1 MKVAIYSTK
10 KYERVYLE
18 KANRGKHDFL
28 FLEESLSPATAEL
41 ASGCAAVCIFTND
54 NAGTESLKNLAKLG
68 IKAIATRAA
77 GYDNIDLHEAEDLN
91 IQITN
96 VPEYSPYA
104 IAEHTIA
111 MILAMNRKI
120 VQADQ
125 QVKKY
130 NFALDDLIGF
140 DLHGKTVGIV
150 GLGKIG
156 SIVAKILHGFG
167 CKLLGYDVTVNK
179 QLTSAYGLEYVSLGK
194 LCKQADIITLHTPL
208 NDNTHHLINKAN
220 LQLMKKGV
228 MIVNT
233 GRGGL
238 LNTADALDA
247 LKEGKI
253 GYLGLDVYEKEKG
266 LFFYDHSN
274 DKPQD
279 DLFAQLLSY
288 KNVLITGHQA
298 FLTEN
303 ALGNIADTTVYNL
316 DCFKKDER
324 SIHELTS
331 RKVAVIL

>member
-18 KANRGKHDFL
+18 KSNRGKHDFL
-28 FLEESLSPATAEL
+28 FLEESLSPDTAEL
-41 ASGCAAVCIFTND
+41 AKGCEAVCIFTND
-54 NAGTESLKNLAKLG
+54 DAGSESLKNLAKVG
-68 IKAIATRAA
+68 VKSMATRAA
-77 GYDNIDLHEAEDLN
+77 GYDNIDLNEAQDLN
-91 IQITN
+91 IPVAN

-120 VQADQ
+120 VQADH
-125 QVKKY
+125 QVKNY
-130 NFALDDLIGF
+130 NFALDNLIGF
-140 DLHGKTVGIV
+140 DLHGKTVGII

-156 SIVAKILHGFG
+156 RIVAKILHGFG
-167 CKLLGYDVTVNK
+167 CNLIGYDVTENK
-179 QLTSAYGLEYVSLGK
+179 ELTSAYGLEYVSLGK

-208 NDNTHHLINKAN
+208 NDHTRYIINKAN

-238 LNTADALDA
+238 LNTADALEA
-247 LKEGKI
+247 LKDGKI

-266 LFFYDHSN
+266 LFFYDHSSEL
-274 DKPQD
+274 PQD
-279 DLFAQLLSY
+279 DLFARLLTY

-303 ALGNIADTTVYNL
+303 ALGNIADTTIYNL
-316 DCFKKDER
+316 DCFQKSER
-324 SIHELTS
+324 SIHELTA
-331 RKVAVIL
+331 RKTAVIL

>member
-10 KYERVYLE
+10 KYERIYLE
-18 KANRGKHDFL
+18 KSNRGKHDFL
-28 FLEESLSPATAEL
+28 FIEESLSTRTAEL
-41 ASGCAAVCIFTND
+41 AKGYSAISIFTND
-54 NAGTESLKNLAKLG
+54 DASAASLQKLAKLN
-68 IKAIATRAA
+68 IQSIATRAA
-77 GYDNIDLHEAEDLN
+77 GYDNIDLLEAEKLN
-91 IQITN
+91 LNVTN

-120 VQADQ
+120 VQADR
-125 QVKKY
+125 QVKNY

-140 DLHGKTVGIV
+140 DLHGKTVGII

-156 SIVAKILHGFG
+156 SIVAKILNGFG
-167 CKLLGYDVTVNK
+167 CKLLAYDVVENK
-179 QLTSAYGLEYVSLGK
+179 ELVAAYGMEYVSLGK
-194 LCKQADIITLHTPL
+194 LCKLSDVITLHSPL
-208 NDNTHHLINKAN
+208 NDHTRYIINKSN

-238 LNTADALDA
+238 INTTDALNA
-247 LKEGKI
+247 LQEGKI

-274 DKPQD
+274 EIPQD
-279 DLFAQLLSY
+279 DLFARLLTY

-298 FLTEN
+298 FLTET
-303 ALGNIADTTVYNL
+303 ALENIADTTVYNL
-316 DCFKKDER
+316 DCFQKSQR
-324 SIHELTS
+324 STHELTGK
-331 RKVAVIL
+331 RIPLIL

>member
-10 KYERVYLE
+10 KYERTYLE
-18 KANRGKHDFL
+18 KSNQGKHDFL
-28 FLEESLSPATAEL
+28 YIEEALSPQTAKL
-41 ASGCAAVCIFTND
+41 AKGYPTISIFTND
-54 NAGTESLKNLAKLG
+54 DAGPESLQELSHLN

-77 GYDNIDLHEAEDLN
+77 GYDNIDLQKAKTLN
-91 IQITN
+91 LQVAN

-111 MILAMNRKI
+111 MILALNRKLI
-120 VQADQ
+120 QADA

-130 NFALDDLIGF
+130 NFALDELIGF

-167 CKLLGYDVTVNK
+167 CKLLAYDVAENAALIST
-179 QLTSAYGLEYVSLGK
+179 YGIEYVSLEK
-194 LCKQADIITLHTPL
+194 LCSLSDIVTLHSPL
-208 NDNTHHLINKAN
+208 NASTHYLINKERIA
-220 LQLMKKGV
+220 LMKSDV

-238 LNTADALDA
+238 INTEDALEA
-247 LKEGKI
+247 LQNNKI

-266 LFFYDHSN
+266 LFFYDHSSDIPK
-274 DKPQD
+274 DK
-279 DLFAQLLSY
+279 LFARLLTF
-288 KNVLITGHQA
+288 KNVLVTGHQA

-303 ALGNIADTTVYNL
+303 ALGNISDTTIYNL
-316 DCFKKDER
+316 DCFEKGDR
-324 SIHELTS
+324 SIHELTES
-331 RKVAVIL
+331 RG